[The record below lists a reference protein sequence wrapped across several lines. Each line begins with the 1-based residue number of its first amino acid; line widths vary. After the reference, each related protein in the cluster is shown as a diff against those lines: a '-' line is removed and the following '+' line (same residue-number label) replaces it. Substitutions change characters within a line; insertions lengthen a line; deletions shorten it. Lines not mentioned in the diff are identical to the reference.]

1 MALEIGEIRVN
12 VARRYWVPLVVIGSI
27 FSVALHFYRAHGE
40 AFEFADQAIR
50 KSAAIQ
56 RRIGDVQEIRLGILE
71 SYKERFVGS
80 TMYVHMAVHVTGSS
94 GSARVVIDLRRVK
107 GLWAITD
114 ASIGTESII
123 LN

>member
-1 MALEIGEIRVN
+1 VN
-12 VARRYWVPLVVIGSI
+12 VPRRYWVPLVVIASI

-40 AFEFADQAIR
+40 ALEFASQAIR

-71 SYKERFVGS
+71 SYKESFVGS
-80 TMYVHMAVHVTGSS
+80 TMYVHMAVHVAGSS
-94 GSARVVIDLRRVK
+94 GSARVVIDLRRVT
-107 GLWAITD
+107 GVWAIAD
-114 ASIGTESII
+114 ASIGTESID

>member
-1 MALEIGEIRVN
+1 VN
-12 VARRYWVPLVVIGSI
+12 VPRRYWVPLVVTASI

-40 AFEFADQAIR
+40 AFEFANEAIR

-80 TMYVHMAVHVTGSS
+80 TMYVHMAVHVAGSS

-107 GLWAITD
+107 GVWAIAD
-114 ASIGTESII
+114 SSIGTESIN

>member
-1 MALEIGEIRVN
+1 VN
-12 VARRYWVPLVVIGSI
+12 VPRRYWVLLLVTASI

-40 AFEFADQAIR
+40 AFEFANQAIR
-50 KSAAIQ
+50 KSVAIQ
-56 RRIGDVQEIRLGILE
+56 RRMGDVQEIRLGILE

-80 TMYVHMAVHVTGSS
+80 TMYVHMAVQVAGSS

-107 GLWAITD
+107 GVWAIAD
-114 ASIGTESII
+114 ASIGKESIN